1 MSPKTERRQADRRS
15 SDEELSPEYL
25 ALLDVCGGEIR
36 AGDRAVLSS
45 RRQGLPGEAPGDQVA
60 VVPEAE
66 PAAPTVPTA
75 RDRRSPKR

>member
-1 MSPKTERRQADRRS
+1 MSARIERRQGDRRS

-45 RRQGLPGEAPGDQVA
+45 RRRGLPGESGDAHEERAA
-60 VVPEAE
+60 VVAEA
-66 PAAPTVPTA
+66 PPPGH
-75 RDRRSPKR
+75 DRRASKR